1 MEQDQSKVL
10 LVEGAGDEGVIKEI
24 LNEWNVPCPCI
35 KACGSDAQVFQ
46 ALKLYLSNPG
56 QYKTIGVI
64 VDADINPVGRL
75 QRFVQVLNASKRFRL
90 DENNPLTAEGLIT
103 DGVVVDAA
111 RVGLWVMPDNQSHGM
126 LEDFLA
132 VMADTA
138 HPELMVESESA
149 ISNIESKGLQQYTP
163 RHRPKA
169 KIHTYLA
176 WQKDPGSTLPQ
187 AIQKHYLDVSS
198 ENARPFVS
206 WINRLFWEKQAN

>member
-24 LNEWNVPCPCI
+24 LDAWNVPCPCI

-64 VDADINPVGRL
+64 VDA
-75 QRFVQVLNASKRFRL
+75 
-90 DENNPLTAEGLIT
+90 
-103 DGVVVDAA
+103 A

-126 LEDFLA
+126 LEDFLTA
-132 VMADTA
+132 MADTA

>member
-10 LVEGAGDEGVIKEI
+10 LVE
-24 LNEWNVPCPCI
+24 
-35 KACGSDAQVFQ
+35 
-46 ALKLYLSNPG
+46 
-56 QYKTIGVI
+56 
-64 VDADINPVGRL
+64 
-75 QRFVQVLNASKRFRL
+75 
-90 DENNPLTAEGLIT
+90 
-103 DGVVVDAA
+103 GVVVDAA

-132 VMADTA
+132 AMADTA

-198 ENARPFVS
+198 
-206 WINRLFWEKQAN
+206 

>member
-24 LNEWNVPCPCI
+24 LDAWNVPCPCI

-46 ALKLYLSNPG
+46 ALK
-56 QYKTIGVI
+56 
-64 VDADINPVGRL
+64 
-75 QRFVQVLNASKRFRL
+75 
-90 DENNPLTAEGLIT
+90 
-103 DGVVVDAA
+103 
-111 RVGLWVMPDNQSHGM
+111 
-126 LEDFLA
+126 
-132 VMADTA
+132 
-138 HPELMVESESA
+138 LMVESESA

-206 WINRLFWEKQAN
+206 WISRLFWEKQAN

>member
-10 LVEGAGDEGVIKEI
+10 LVEGSGDEGVIKEI
-24 LNEWNVPCPCI
+24 LNAWNVPCPCI

-46 ALKLYLSNPG
+46 ALK
-56 QYKTIGVI
+56 
-64 VDADINPVGRL
+64 
-75 QRFVQVLNASKRFRL
+75 
-90 DENNPLTAEGLIT
+90 
-103 DGVVVDAA
+103 
-111 RVGLWVMPDNQSHGM
+111 
-126 LEDFLA
+126 
-132 VMADTA
+132 
-138 HPELMVESESA
+138 LMVESESA

-187 AIQKHYLDVSS
+187 AIQKHYLDVSL

>member
-1 MEQDQSKVL
+1 M
-10 LVEGAGDEGVIKEI
+10 
-24 LNEWNVPCPCI
+24 
-35 KACGSDAQVFQ
+35 
-46 ALKLYLSNPG
+46 
-56 QYKTIGVI
+56 
-64 VDADINPVGRL
+64 DADINPEGRL
-75 QRFVQVLNASKRFRL
+75 QRFAQVLNASKRYRL
-90 DENNPLTAEGLIT
+90 DEKTPLIAEGLIT

-132 VMADTA
+132 AMADTV
-138 HPELMVESESA
+138 HPELMEESESA
-149 ISNIESKGLQQYTP
+149 FSNVESKGLQRYTP

-206 WINRLFWEKQAN
+206 WISRLFWE